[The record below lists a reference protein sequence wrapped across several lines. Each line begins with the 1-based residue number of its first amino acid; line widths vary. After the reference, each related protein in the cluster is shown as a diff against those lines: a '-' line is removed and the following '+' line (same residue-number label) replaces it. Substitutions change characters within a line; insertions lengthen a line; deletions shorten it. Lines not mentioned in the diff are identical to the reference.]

1 MTRFPFFPLLPLRGG
16 TLRVKFLLSVE
27 NAGLKLGCIINKG
40 RVEGV
45 QRRNIKDRVGWQ
57 KEWEERWW
65 VKKNER
71 FADRRPWPTVYVNAR
86 LDCNSTQFWRLRL
99 SLLLALSLSFSR
111 VWTKS
116 ARLYFLS
123 ACSSLSRPPRVS
135 QWFIFTSESLGR
147 LPLSYLILN
156 WSKICASAITTFH
169 VRFDYPSFSIE
180 QNRRIIERMT
190 KKKNSIIKYRNIN
203 IFRSYNPFKI
213 F

>member
-1 MTRFPFFPLLPLRGG
+1 MTRFPFFSLYVAELCVWNFYYRSK
-16 TLRVKFLLSVE
+16 TR
-27 NAGLKLGCIINKG
+27 GLKLGCIINKG

-86 LDCNSTQFWRLRL
+86 LDCNSTQFWWLRL

-169 VRFDYPSFSIE
+169 VRFDYPSFSPRSNRIE
-180 QNRRIIERMT
+180 GSSREWQRKKIRLLSIE
-190 KKKNSIIKYRNIN
+190 I
-203 IFRSYNPFKI
+203 
-213 F
+213 

>member
-1 MTRFPFFPLLPLRGG
+1 MTRFPFFLLRGG

-27 NAGLKLGCIINKG
+27 NAGVKVGPGCIINKG

-99 SLLLALSLSFSR
+99 SLLLALSLSLEFGQNQPDSIFFLR
-111 VWTKS
+111 VLRCL
-116 ARLYFLS
+116 AHREFLNDS
-123 ACSSLSRPPRVS
+123 FLRVS
-135 QWFIFTSESLGR
+135 HSDGFHCPIWSLIDPKFVPAQLRLSTFVSIILLSPLDRTESKDHR
-147 LPLSYLILN
+147 EN
-156 WSKICASAITTFH
+156 DK
-169 VRFDYPSFSIE
+169 E
-180 QNRRIIERMT
+180 
-190 KKKNSIIKYRNIN
+190 KNSIIKYRNIN
-203 IFRSYNPFKI
+203 IFRSCNPFKI

>member
-1 MTRFPFFPLLPLRGG
+1 MTRFPFFSLYVAELCVWNFYYRSK
-16 TLRVKFLLSVE
+16 TR
-27 NAGLKLGCIINKG
+27 GLKLGCIINKG

-169 VRFDYPSFSIE
+169 VSIILLSPLDRTESKDHRENDKEKKFDY
-180 QNRRIIERMT
+180 
-190 KKKNSIIKYRNIN
+190 
-203 IFRSYNPFKI
+203 
-213 F
+213 